1 MFFQWDRE
9 VKRLSGK
16 LRKPGWGEYDKM
28 AEYPYVYSA
37 LLLYTEEILQV
48 NPDTGRIYDVD
59 VKNKRVLDL
68 IKSLEDSGFE
78 SILNTV
84 VFNACKYG
92 EFAVTF
98 DGKNALKLLP
108 PRKYEL
114 DPDTEELVF
123 KERKGGKE
131 ERISRKKYAR
141 LAFLTDIEDQPYG
154 TSILKPARRVWKNL
168 KLLEES
174 LLVYR
179 LTRAPQRYVF
189 YIYVGDRSP
198 EEAMNYI
205 NQLRMDIKRRRL
217 IDERTGELRREPG
230 FLSIEDDF
238 FIPVWEEGKETRI
251 DVLSGA
257 SNVSDI
263 ADVEYF
269 LSQFFGALR
278 IPKAYMG
285 NEYDVNRATLVM
297 QDVRF
302 ARTIKRLQKFVQRWL
317 EDLFTKLANHHD
329 IQDPSVKVRMFFPN
343 IDDAMRL
350 EYLMNKADLIDRM
363 SNLRDAE
370 GTPLFNRDEL
380 KKMWEGKS
388 AR

>member
-1 MFFQWDRE
+1 MFFKWDKE
-9 VKRLSGK
+9 VRNLSRK
-16 LRKPGWGEYDKM
+16 LPRPKLSEYDKM

-48 NPDTGRIYDVD
+48 NPDTGRIYEVETD
-59 VKNKRVLDL
+59 NKRVKNLVAQ
-68 IKSLEDSGFE
+68 LEDSGFE
-78 SILNTV
+78 TTLNMA

-92 EFAVTF
+92 EFAVVF
-98 DGKNALKLLP
+98 DGKDSLRLISPKN
-108 PRKYEL
+108 YEL
-114 DPDTEELVF
+114 DSEGKLIV
-123 KERKGGKE
+123 KEGRS
-131 ERISRKKYAR
+131 ERETLEPEMYSR

-154 TSILKPARRVWKNL
+154 TSVLKPARRVWKNL

-179 LTRAPQRYVF
+179 LTRAPQRYAF
-189 YIYVGDRSP
+189 YIYVGDKTP
-198 EEAMNYI
+198 EEALDYV

-257 SNVSDI
+257 SNVADI

-302 ARTIKRLQKFVQRWL
+302 ARTIKRLQKFVQGWL
-317 EDLFTKLANHHD
+317 EDLFTKFAMRNG
-329 IQDPSVKVRMFFPN
+329 IEEPSVRVKMFFPN

-370 GTPLFNRDEL
+370 GNPLFDRSEL
-380 KKMWEGKS
+380 KSMWGGED